1 MNEFCRNLLWL
12 SRTMLATICE
22 WIKAIVSVFV
32 NILAAGYIVGR
43 LIAHILSFISNAVV
57 DLAKIIAAFAVIFY
71 EDAKIFVVDL
81 DYQYGHIIKMLNN
94 GINNSIGDVY
104 RMALTLSSSVT
115 CFSYQTK
122 LGTQKFFTGIF
133 DLFSYTAVS
142 IRDWFVLIGNSVW
155 MLLMCIPN
163 LTIFLVQHAIKFTLF
178 IWKSI
183 MDTIKLSAN
192 VATDS
197 ISITVTFFTSVP
209 LQSVCGLMSIYL
221 IIKYQKHVLW
231 MLKSVVYRAIATII
245 SYFIRNII
253 VGIVAVAVI
262 FYPIRSFLPNIWR
275 LSPIQEDYANPSTSS
290 DKVDAF
296 NFCVICQSEMKSIVL
311 LPCRHLCLCQDC
323 FKQLRRYRR
332 ECPMC
337 REPYEHSIQV
347 YA

>member
-1 MNEFCRNLLWL
+1 
-12 SRTMLATICE
+12 MLATICE
-22 WIKAIVSVFV
+22 WIKWIVSIFV

-43 LIAHILSFISNAVV
+43 LIANTLSFISDTVV
-57 DLAKIIAAFAVIFY
+57 DLAKIIADFALTFY
-71 EDAKIFVVDL
+71 EDAKIFVLDL

-104 RMALTLSSSVT
+104 RMALTLSSSV
-115 CFSYQTK
+115 SLLSNQTK
-122 LGTQKFFTGIF
+122 IGIQKMFTGFF

-183 MDTIKLSAN
+183 VDTIKLSAN

-197 ISITVTFFTSVP
+197 ISKTVTFFTSLP
-209 LQSVCGLMSIYL
+209 LQSVCGLISIYF
-221 IIKYQKHVLW
+221 IIKYRKHVLW

-245 SYFIRNII
+245 SYIVRNVI
-253 VGIVAVAVI
+253 VGLVAVLEFLALI

-290 DKVDAF
+290 GKVDAF